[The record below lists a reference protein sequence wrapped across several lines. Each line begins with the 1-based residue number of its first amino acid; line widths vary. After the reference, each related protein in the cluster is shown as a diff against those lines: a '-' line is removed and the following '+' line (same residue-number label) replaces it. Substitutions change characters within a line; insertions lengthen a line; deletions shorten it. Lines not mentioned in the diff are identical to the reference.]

1 MRRLTVLAAG
11 LVVSC
16 GVALAG
22 SSVSSPRFSLSTA
35 SAVPGDRIEVR
46 LTSAPRPFR
55 RRLRLYLLSTQF
67 VGDVRSASD
76 LRLYSLGS
84 FTPKSRRLRVTV
96 PSFAAG
102 TYLLAWCRACGSTP
116 LGVVRA
122 PTLRLEAPPE
132 SNSCAVTRPNGVA
145 PDGVQPAG
153 SFYGNA
159 NLAVGIPA
167 DGILRSRDPDG
178 KLFEKMVW
186 VGDSFQGTLRVA
198 YRRLE
203 VSAPAIR
210 AVTVA
215 GTLGGYNGPS
225 WASRMYFDRGCW
237 EITGRVGDASLR
249 LVVAVARS

>member
-46 LTSAPRPFR
+46 LTRAPRPFR
-55 RRLRLYLLSTQF
+55 QRLRLYLLSTQF
-67 VGDVRSASD
+67 VGDVPSASD

-102 TYLLAWCRACGSTP
+102 TYVLAWCGACGSTA
-116 LGVVRA
+116 VRIVRA
-122 PTLRLEAPPE
+122 PTLTLEAPPE
-132 SNSCAVTRPNGVA
+132 STSCPVTTPNGVA
-145 PDGVQPAG
+145 PDGVHPAG
-153 SFYGNA
+153 SFYGYG
-159 NLAVGIPA
+159 NLAVGVPA

-178 KLFEKMVW
+178 KLFNKMIW
-186 VGDSFQGTLRVA
+186 VGAGVQGTLRVA

-203 VSAPAIR
+203 VPAPAIR

-215 GTLGGYNGPS
+215 GTLGGYDGPS
-225 WASRMYFDRGCW
+225 WASRMYFDLGCW
-237 EITGRVGDASLR
+237 EVTGRVGDASLS